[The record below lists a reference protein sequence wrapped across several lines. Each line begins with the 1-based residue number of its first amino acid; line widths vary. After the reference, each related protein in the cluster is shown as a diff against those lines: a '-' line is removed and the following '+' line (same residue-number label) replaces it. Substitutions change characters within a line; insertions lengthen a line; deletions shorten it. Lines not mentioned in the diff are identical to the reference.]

1 MKTPGRE
8 LLKRN
13 KRANRSINQISGVSE
28 EYDVVPKEP
37 YKEKRTTSKFSVEE
51 SLEDLK
57 RGMQK
62 RLANKDVLVI
72 GVESD
77 ILFPVW
83 QQREIANV
91 LRENKE
97 NKTGR
102 IEYFELG
109 NDISN
114 YGHDTFLLSLDDIGK
129 PVKKF

>member
-13 KRANRSINQISGVSE
+13 KERTGYKSASGVSE